1 MVVDDAN
8 LSRRERK
15 KLETKIAILEAA
27 RDLFQDRGFDETSIE
42 AIAERADVSR
52 STFFNYFPTKESLL
66 SEIAAVEMESLE
78 RLVIVKLAEVPSAVD
93 KIRHVMRLL
102 IADTVPFLRVTRHV
116 LLETMLHPSDVP
128 SPLVQLDA
136 ILAELVGQAQAQ
148 GEIRADL
155 APSHVAQFI
164 TGAYLAAFF
173 SWIADDTAPTKQPA
187 PEGTEITVFVDMLFA
202 GIAGPLYEKGE
213 G

>member
-1 MVVDDAN
+1 MVIDDASS

-27 RDLFQDRGFDETSIE
+27 RDLFQGQGFDETSIE

-78 RLVIVKLAEVPSAVD
+78 QLVTVKLADVPSAVD

-128 SPLVQLDA
+128 SPLVRLDA
-136 ILAELVGQAQAQ
+136 ILANLVKQAQSQ

-155 APSHVAQFI
+155 APTHVAQFI

-173 SWIADDTAPTKQPA
+173 SWITDDAPHKPA
-187 PEGTEITVFVDMLFA
+187 PQGTEVTVFVDMLFA
-202 GIAGPLYEKGE
+202 GIAGPAYGKGE
-213 G
+213 E